1 MLQLQFGN
9 TTPIQPLKEI
19 VAYEALW
26 AEKKT
31 TWKSI
36 SDLFTKNPGSRPS
49 DFVRGE
55 QMSAIEE
62 EVKKFVLGMN
72 FRTNML
78 ISGTFDYP
86 KRLNDAKERVILLY
100 YTGILEYLR
109 TRCIAVVGTRNPS
122 TEGLAVAN
130 EITTR
135 LVKDDFTIMSG
146 LAAGID
152 TQAHTSAIA
161 AGGRTVAVLGTP
173 LNRVYPKENFDLQ
186 NKIAK
191 EHLLLSQVPFYRYS
205 KQDYR
210 INKHFFTER
219 NKTMSALTEATLIV
233 EAGET
238 SGSLTQAAAALF
250 QKRKLFIWDTCFKNK
265 NITWP
270 QRFVEQGAI
279 RVSSYE
285 ALKGHLNH
293 D

>member
-1 MLQLQFGN
+1 MLQFGN

-31 TWKSI
+31 TWKSL
-36 SDLFTKNPGSRPS
+36 SDLFTQNPDSRPS

-55 QMSAIEE
+55 QVSAIEE
-62 EVKKFVLGMN
+62 EVKKFVFGMN
-72 FRTNML
+72 FRTSLL

-86 KRLNDAKERVILLY
+86 KQLNDAKERVILLY
-100 YTGILEYLR
+100 YSGILEYLR
-109 TRCIAVVGTRNPS
+109 TRCIAIVGTRNPS
-122 TEGLAVAN
+122 PEGLAIAEEVV
-130 EITTR
+130 TR
-135 LVKDDFTIMSG
+135 LVQDEFTIVSG

-152 TQAHTSAIA
+152 TQAHKSAIA

-173 LNRVYPKENFDLQ
+173 LNRVYPKENYELQ
-186 NKIAK
+186 QKIAK
-191 EHLLLSQVPFYRYS
+191 EHLLISQVPFYRYS
-205 KQDYR
+205 KQDHRNNRY
-210 INKHFFTER
+210 FFLER
-219 NKTMSALTEATLIV
+219 NKTMSALTQATLIV

-265 NITWP
+265 KISWP
-270 QRFVEQGAI
+270 EKFAEQGAI
-279 RVSSYE
+279 RVASYE
-285 ALKGHLNH
+285 ELRGHLNH

>member
-1 MLQLQFGN
+1 MLQFGN

-31 TWKSI
+31 TWKSL
-36 SDLFTKNPGSRPS
+36 SDLFTQHPDSRPS
-49 DFVRGE
+49 DFVRGD
-55 QMSAIEE
+55 QISAIEE
-62 EVKKFVLGMN
+62 EVKKFVFGMD
-72 FRTNML
+72 FRTSML

-86 KRLNDAKERVILLY
+86 KKLNDAKERVVLLY
-100 YTGILEYLR
+100 FTGILEYLE
-109 TRCIAVVGTRNPS
+109 TRCIAIVGTRTPS
-122 TEGLAVAN
+122 SEGLAIAAEVA
-130 EITTR
+130 TK
-135 LVKDDFTIMSG
+135 LVKDDFTIISG

-152 TQAHTSAIA
+152 TQAHKSTIE

-173 LNRVYPKENFDLQ
+173 LNRVYPKENNALQ
-186 NKIAK
+186 EMIATK
-191 EHLLLSQVPFYRYS
+191 HLLISQVPFYRYS

-210 INKHFFTER
+210 INRHFFTER

-265 NITWP
+265 KITWP
-270 QRFVEQGAI
+270 QRFAEQGAI
-279 RVSSYE
+279 RVGSYE
-285 ALKGHLNH
+285 ELIGHLNH